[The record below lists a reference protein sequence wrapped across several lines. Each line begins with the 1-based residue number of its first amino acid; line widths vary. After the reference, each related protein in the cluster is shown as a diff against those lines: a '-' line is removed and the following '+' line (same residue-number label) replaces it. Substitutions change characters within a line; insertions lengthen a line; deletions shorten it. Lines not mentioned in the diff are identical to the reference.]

1 MNTGFEQMKRA
12 AFAAAVF
19 VVAGVFA
26 GNTLNVPSDYS
37 TLETALAVAQDGDEI
52 VLAADTYTTAAL
64 ITVSDGITIRG
75 ATGNPEDVVIK
86 ASGSHRMFALDHA
99 DAKLSCITI
108 SGGTLGGKEYGGGVM
123 ITEAGGTV
131 ERCVICNCLCDG
143 TQGTGAGVYIEP
155 NSPGLVDAC
164 VIRNCDCRANWDSFK
179 GGLAIT
185 LDGGEARSCLIVG
198 NSSATLFGS
207 ACGAVLVR
215 GGRLVNCTVT
225 GNSTMKCPGVVAES
239 GTVENCLI
247 AENESPVSTDAKT
260 ITWSGNASCFTNC
273 VGTHAMNGTCTAM
286 EHPFVNSAAGDFAP
300 LLGTAAVDTGA
311 VEDWMA
317 DAKDVLG
324 NARVSGDAPDIG
336 AIEYNQSRLSA
347 CVATDVT
354 FGKAPLDVT
363 FTVTAAGAT
372 GAVTCFWDW
381 NGDGEVDE
389 TSNGTVTHRFVD
401 SGIYNVLL
409 SVKDESAAPEFL
421 VPQVMR
427 ISVLGDKIRVVKD
440 NPNAA
445 PPYDTWANA
454 APSIETAVDVAETGY
469 EIVVSNGTYTTAAE
483 IFINKGVT
491 IRGLTGDPE
500 DVTIKASGRHR
511 MFALAHADAKL
522 SGLTISGGTM
532 GARENGGGVRIT
544 VEGGTV
550 ERCVVRDCFCDG
562 TSCTGAGIYIE
573 ADSPGLVDSCVIR
586 NCDCGTNWDSFRGG
600 LAITLDGGEA
610 RNCLIVENSSATLFG
625 SDCGAVLVRGGRLVN
640 CTVTGN
646 SNKKCPGVVA
656 ESGTVAD
663 CLIAENKCTTSEN
676 LKSATWSGTAKC
688 FTNCVGTAAMND
700 WCREEAHPFVNSAAG
715 DYTPALGTAA
725 VDSGVR
731 KDWMVE
737 GAKDLLGNDRVSGGA
752 PDVGAIEYEQSQF
765 GASFGAN
772 VTFGKAP
779 LEVVF
784 TVTSIGATDGITCSW
799 DWDGDGT
806 MDEETDGSTT
816 HTFMTPTY
824 SGVRLSVKNNA
835 TDAIIDVPQEVFIT
849 ACGDE
854 IRVVKDNPNAAP
866 PYDNWAN
873 AAPTLET
880 AYAIAEG
887 GCEIVISNGIHTLLA
902 EIAVNKNVT
911 IRGVTGDPGDVI
923 IKASGNHRMFTL
935 NNAGAKLAGLTI
947 AGGTITAAN
956 DNGGGVKIASEG
968 GTVERCVV
976 CGCQTAS
983 SGGCGIGIH
992 IAAGS
997 PALVDSCV
1005 ISNCVNVANYESFRG
1020 GLALTLE
1027 GGEARNCLITGNS
1040 SDANFDLTDRYYGS
1054 AYVKG
1059 GRLVNCTV
1067 TGNTCK
1073 KCPGVLA
1080 ESGTVR
1086 NCIISGNTSK
1096 SAGAD
1101 AKMATWA
1108 GAESC
1113 FDHCIGSVKI
1123 NDSCFAGED
1132 FFMDAANGD
1141 YRLAKD
1147 SAALDKGVKEPWMA
1161 DPDGKDFFGG
1171 RRVSN
1176 LIPDLGYHELQVR
1189 GFCIFVR

>member
-1 MNTGFEQMKRA
+1 MSKLGQ
-12 AFAAAVF
+12 FAAACA
-19 VVAGVFA
+19 VVLGMF
-26 GNTLNVPSDYS
+26 GNAFGATRNVPSDYA
-37 TLETALAVAQDGDEI
+37 TLEAALAEAQNGDEI
-52 VLAADTYTTAAL
+52 VLAANTYTTAAL
-64 ITVSDGITIRG
+64 ITLSDGITIRG

-99 DAKLSCITI
+99 DAKLSCLTVW
-108 SGGTLGGKEYGGGVM
+108 GGTTGGYEYGGGVR
-123 ITEAGGTV
+123 ITAAGGTV

-143 TQGTGAGVYIEP
+143 TQGTGAGVYIEA

-286 EHPFVNSAAGDFAP
+286 EHPFVNSAAGNFAP

-336 AIEYNQSRLSA
+336 AIEYDQSRLSA

-363 FTVTAAGAT
+363 FTVTAVGAT

-409 SVKDESAAPEFL
+409 SVKDESAAPEFD

-454 APSIETAVDVAETGY
+454 APSIETAVGVAETGY

-544 VEGGTV
+544 VDGGTV

-562 TSCTGAGIYIE
+562 TSCTGAGVYIE
-573 ADSPGLVDSCVIR
+573 PGSPGLVDTCVIR

-625 SDCGAVLVRGGRLVN
+625 SDCGSVLVRGGRLVN

-646 SNKKCPGVVA
+646 TNKKCPGVVV

-663 CLIAENKCTTSEN
+663 CLIAENKCTTTEN

-688 FTNCVGTAAMND
+688 FTNCVGTVAMND

-725 VDSGVR
+725 VDTGVR
-731 KDWMVE
+731 KDWMGE
-737 GAKDLLGNDRVSGGA
+737 GAKDVLGNDRVSGSA
-752 PDVGAIEYEQSQF
+752 PDIGAIEFDQSQF
-765 GASFGAN
+765 GVSFGAK

-779 LEVVF
+779 LEVEF
-784 TVTSIGATDGITCSW
+784 IVTANGAPDGVTCYWNW
-799 DWDGDGT
+799 DDGSAV
-806 MDEETDGSTT
+806 EETNGSTT

-824 SGVRLSVKNNA
+824 SGVRLSVKNKA
-835 TDAIIDVPQEVFIT
+835 TGAVVEVPQVVYIT

-873 AAPTLET
+873 AASTLET
-880 AYAIAEG
+880 AYALAEG
-887 GCEIVISNGIHTLLA
+887 GSEIVISNGIHTLQA

-911 IRGVTGDPGDVI
+911 IRGVTGDPKDVT
-923 IKASGNHRMFTL
+923 IKASGSHRMFTL
-935 NNAGAKLAGLTI
+935 NSFGAKLAGLTI
-947 AGGTITAAN
+947 VDGTITAAN

-976 CGCQTAS
+976 CGCKTAS
-983 SGGCGIGIH
+983 SSGCGIGIH

-997 PALVDSCV
+997 PGLVDSCV
-1005 ISNCVNVANYESFRG
+1005 ISNCFNVANYESFRG

-1086 NCIISGNTSK
+1086 NCIIFGNTSK

-1108 GAESC
+1108 GSASC

-1123 NDSCFAGED
+1123 NDSCLAGENLFKNSAD
-1132 FFMDAANGD
+1132 GD
-1141 YRLAKD
+1141 YRIGASSPCAYAGKWETWML
-1147 SAALDKGVKEPWMA
+1147 SAT
-1161 DPDGKDFFGG
+1161 DFFGNPRATPG
-1171 RRVSN
+1171 KKVS
-1176 LIPDLGYHELQVR
+1176 IGYCQAPNPGLMLLVR
-1189 GFCIFVR
+1189 